1 MCVYTNTY
9 PDYVCEYLSVY
20 VNKCVVSLFVAAVI
34 ILVVVYVNAVYYICC
49 YFFLVFTCKIHIIK
63 FN

>member
-9 PDYVCEYLSVY
+9 PDYVCEYLSAYY
-20 VNKCVVSLFVAAVI
+20 VNKCVVSLFIAAVI

-49 YFFLVFTCKIHIIK
+49 YFFF
-63 FN
+63 